1 MSTEE
6 VKPVPVK
13 QEVPADVLARF
24 ENIRRAY
31 AEAPK
36 KANILNYGRP
46 GSGKTYSL
54 RTMPVPVLPYLKPMH
69 IDSFD
74 PGGSRSLDDLINK
87 WPERYLVDNRW
98 EVEDDYAPLAWDAWL
113 KDFDE
118 REKSGY
124 FNHISTYVIDSATFF
139 VEAALN
145 KVRAN
150 KKGAATLPEYNLRQ
164 IIVRHE
170 LKRILNLPC
179 TVVINAHP
187 DYDKDEGT
195 GKILAGPIGGKM
207 ALRFPPMFDEIYYS
221 FTKETSA
228 GIEYLWAI
236 RPYELYFARSR
247 MTKGGDLKTVNIP
260 QDYKKALTLLG
271 L

>member
-1 MSTEE
+1 MPNVSTTET
-6 VKPVPVK
+6 KK
-13 QEVPADVLARF
+13 IEVPEDILARF
-24 ENIRRAY
+24 AHLKRSY

-36 KANILNYGRP
+36 KANVLNYGRP
-46 GSGKTYSL
+46 GTGKTRSL
-54 RTMPVPVLPYLKPMH
+54 QTLPIPLGRPVH

-74 PGGSRSLDDLINK
+74 PGGSRSLTEFMKK
-87 WPERYLVDNRW
+87 WPDLFVVDTRW
-98 EVEDDYAPLAWDAWL
+98 EVEDDYHPTAWANWL

-118 REKSGY
+118 REKAGY
-124 FNHISTYVIDSATFF
+124 FKYISTYVIDSATFW

-145 KVRAN
+145 SVKGN
-150 KKGAATLPEYNLRQ
+150 KTGAATLPEYNIRQ
-164 IIVRHE
+164 LKVRHE

-179 TVVINAHP
+179 NVVINAHP
-187 DYDKDEGT
+187 DYDKDEAT

-221 FTKETSA
+221 FTKETSQ

-236 RPYELYFARSR
+236 RPFELYFARSR
-247 MTKGGDLKTVNIP
+247 MTKGGDTKTVQIK
-260 QDYKKALTLLG
+260 QDYREALALLG